1 MKRIVFITFLMG
13 SLLMSSCATAQQGF
27 MDNYLK
33 NYTYDTRTDMR
44 LDSEELVGLLKVGRA
59 QLIDIRFKE
68 EHQAWNMPFAISIPL
83 PELPDNLD
91 KIDKKKLI
99 VTACPHN
106 DRAIIA
112 MIYLKSQGYNVKYL
126 SDGLLG
132 LADYLRGNNALDFI
146 QNKKP

>member
-1 MKRIVFITFLMG
+1 
-13 SLLMSSCATAQQGF
+13 
-27 MDNYLK
+27 
-33 NYTYDTRTDMR
+33 
-44 LDSEELVGLLKVGRA
+44 
-59 QLIDIRFKE
+59 
-68 EHQAWNMPFAISIPL
+68 
-83 PELPDNLD
+83 LD